1 MKGFVDITREAE
13 EAGFDCRV
21 MVTAEVWDRCCEWT
35 PEDTERQ
42 DLQDKDA
49 RIWDIVFVPSMKLR
63 MGVTDG
69 RNGPLDLSGIRY
81 QIYCLLR
88 GEGTEATLITLRIQT
103 VTFAHGER
111 GMVISFEDE
120 PL

>member
-13 EAGFDCRV
+13 EAGFEDRV
-21 MVTAEVWDRCCEWT
+21 YVSEKVWNLCCEWT
-35 PEDTERQ
+35 PGDTERQ
-42 DLQDKDA
+42 DYQDMDA

-69 RNGPLDLSGIRY
+69 RNGPLDLGGIRY
-81 QIYCLLR
+81 QIFCLLR